1 VSPTLPTGVVT
12 LLFTDV
18 EGSTKLLHELG
29 DVYAEALHEHRRLL
43 REAFTAHEG
52 VEVDTQGDAFFVAFG
67 RASDAIAAAA
77 DAQRALSRGPIRVR
91 MGLHT
96 GEPRLTEEGYVGLD
110 VHKGAR
116 IAAVGY
122 GGQVLLSQA
131 TRSLV
136 DTGVRDLGPHR
147 LKDLSVPERIFQLE
161 IDGLPADFPPLKTL
175 EAGMRNL
182 PAPRTSFVGRSTEL
196 ASIDRMLDEPDCRM
210 LTLVGPGGVGKTR
223 LALEAAAR
231 RIDRYQHGVHFVPL
245 VGVPAPDLIAPAV
258 AESLQF
264 QVDSAHSAIPARD
277 QLVDYLRERA
287 TLLVLDNFEHLLDA
301 RDLLVEVIEQAPQVE
316 LLTTS
321 RERLQVQSE
330 WVLDVEGL
338 GNGSGNGRADDSA
351 AVSLFV
357 DRARQVDSGYTL
369 SDEERPHVDRVC
381 RLVNGMPLGIELAAA
396 WASTLPC
403 SEIADEIEGNLGFLE
418 TTMQDVP
425 ERHRSLRAAFDQSW
439 RLLSDDARRVF
450 SRLAVFRGSFT
461 RDAAAAVAG
470 AGLSELHGLVSKS
483 LVRRAGLGRFELHE
497 LLRQYAGERLAADQA
512 ELADARESHARFY
525 LGMIAARAEALVG
538 EHMMEARDELRVE
551 VDNTRAAAE
560 WAVTQWSEDD
570 VRAVL
575 SSLQAFFWAHGWHEG
590 SETFAQLADLLEPS
604 PGGRLDVK
612 EASDVLLSVRAYQTY
627 LESALGF
634 DEKLDAIARACLPVL
649 RERQLS
655 RELGVCLLAIG
666 TNDCYRDVYVESA
679 ANLEEAVDVARSVG
693 DRLTI
698 AASLSWLGFVRLLL
712 DDLGGAREAFEECHA
727 VSSELGGPLMLG
739 FALSKLGLLADAEG
753 EYAKAI
759 DLHLEARDVFAGLGD
774 QGGAGYTLS
783 RASMSAYCL
792 CDYEQAMQHALAG
805 FEGFERANH
814 RWGMTAALC
823 RLGFAAAA
831 LGRFDEAREH
841 LRRALELA
849 RDMQATS
856 LLLHA
861 LSGVGVLLAR
871 EGEDRDAAEVL
882 FFSLGHEAMP
892 ATYRQVAKP
901 ALDELQA
908 KLDPEELASAR
919 EAAAG
924 LDLDELVSE
933 MLGERVR

>member
-1 VSPTLPTGVVT
+1 MSSTLPTGVVT
-12 LLFTDV
+12 LFFTDV

-29 DVYAEALHEHRRLL
+29 DGYAEALHEHRRLL
-43 REAFTAHEG
+43 RDAFTAHEG

-67 RASDAIAAAA
+67 RASDAVAAAA
-77 DAQRALSRGPIRVR
+77 DAQRALSDGPIRVR

-96 GEPRLTEEGYVGLD
+96 GEPRVTEEGYVGLD

-116 IAAVGY
+116 IAAAGY

-182 PAPRTSFVGRSTEL
+182 PAPRTSFVGRSSEL

-245 VGVPAPDLIAPAV
+245 VGVPAPDLLAPAL

-301 RDLLVEVIEQAPQVE
+301 RDLLIEVIEQAPQVE

-330 WVLDVEGL
+330 WVLELDGL
-338 GNGSGNGRADDSA
+338 GSGNGHAGDSA

-369 SDEERPHVDRVC
+369 SDEERPHVERVC

-403 SEIADEIEGNLGFLE
+403 SDIADEIERNLGFLE

-439 RLLSDDARRVF
+439 RLLSDDERRVF
-450 SRLAVFRGSFT
+450 ARFAVFRGSFA

-483 LVRRAGLGRFELHE
+483 LVRRAELGRFELHE
-497 LLRQYAGERLAADQA
+497 LLRQYAAERLAAEPS
-512 ELADARESHARFY
+512 ELAEAREHHARFY

-551 VDNTRAAAE
+551 VDNVRAAAA
-560 WAVTQWSEDD
+560 WAVTQWSEGD
-570 VRAVL
+570 VRAL
-575 SSLQAFFWAHGWHEG
+575 ISSLQVFFFAHGWHEG

-604 PGGRLDVK
+604 PGARLDVG

-627 LESALGF
+627 LGSALGY
-634 DEKLDAIARACLPVL
+634 DEKLDAIARACLPAL
-649 RERQLS
+649 RERQLT
-655 RELGVCLLAIG
+655 RELGVCLLALG

-679 ANLEEAVDVARSVG
+679 TNLEEAVDVARSVG
-693 DRLTI
+693 DRLTV

-727 VSSELGGPLMLG
+727 VSAELGGPLMLG

-753 EYAKAI
+753 DYAKAI
-759 DLHLEARDVFAGLGD
+759 DLHLEARVVFAGLGD
-774 QGGAGYTLS
+774 QGGAGYTSS
-783 RASMSAYCL
+783 RASLSAYCL
-792 CDYEQAMQHALAG
+792 GDYEQAMQHALAG

-814 RWGMTAALC
+814 RWGMTVALC

-849 RDMQATS
+849 REMQATS

-871 EGEDRDAAEVL
+871 EGGERDAAEVL

-892 ATYRQVAKP
+892 ATYRLVAEP
-901 ALDELQA
+901 TLDELQA

-924 LDLDELVSE
+924 LDLNELVSE